1 MNILSVGVGVATEI
15 GLEHVSLV
23 EADISTKRDWMA
35 RYIPRNDV
43 TVSLLRGMFLIV
55 KTIFYS
61 KLLIEWFILA
71 SRKEIES
78 ETKGTSRRP
87 GLSIRVLSSVKY
99 LYIKKCLK

>member
-1 MNILSVGVGVATEI
+1 LFESGLKRTNNIGFSKIMNILSVGVGVATEI

-61 KLLIEWFILA
+61 KLLIE
-71 SRKEIES
+71 
-78 ETKGTSRRP
+78 
-87 GLSIRVLSSVKY
+87 
-99 LYIKKCLK
+99 